1 MSAKFKQEGLTE
13 QEVINLPKVNCNSI
27 FIGETDVFLKKK
39 KNDIINLGSKELFR
53 DIRNLFNFDT
63 ATNIMLFL
71 ALCGHEEVTT
81 FKGDPYKKL
90 EELVRGSHKNI
101 RNSHWEEYLKLDR
114 ESRKSCG
121 YYNKYSSASRITTS
135 TKAWLEKE
143 IEELENEENL
153 SDWEK
158 ERLDKYK
165 EEVKTLNN
173 DILDIF
179 SKANLYLIG
188 ANIDVNTELGYP
200 GYYKEFSTEYYLRLG
215 DNIWRQASHM
225 HPYNSNDSNFGLR
238 VKHIRDMNSV
248 SGEWLLTKGSY
259 INTKTGE
266 LKAYLSNSISRRE
279 ISLNIYKDDIREL
292 EFKENINL
300 KVIINVILK
309 SYRKSNLT
317 ESALFSIIQKTL
329 RNESYSMSRAGYT
342 DGSSY
347 SSIKIGNNHYT
358 IYRDNTRVKGIKTVK
373 LEEHNYLEV
382 VALIVKNI
390 DKINNS
396 PTHEMFNTF
405 SSLFIIPKGSKWK
418 IHTAFGLNKQ
428 VYNKLTELNRF
439 EQNNYLTFSKRL
451 EKSFNHLYNEINLN
465 KLFDDTFLMVQHPSS
480 VSIALE
486 FGEHVNNTINITF
499 ADFKKMVHYLD
510 VDAQDRQRITYY
522 GLSNIYKDY
531 INDLA
536 SLVGAGYRTERS
548 VNLTPFSLKLE
559 HDIVTD
565 EKQAIQSELDD
576 KELKNRYQ
584 DKLTSIINKTY
595 KLADGRKV
603 KFLPAD
609 SVSKLKEEGKM
620 LSHCV
625 GGYANRII
633 KNNCLIL
640 LARLE
645 EDLDNSW
652 YTVEIRITQNGYVLG
667 QQQSIDTYKLPN
679 ELKVELEKDIKKI
692 NRKEFK
698 EAS

>member
-1 MSAKFKQEGLTE
+1 MTAYFKQTGLTE
-13 QEVINLPKVNCNSI
+13 QEIINLPKVNCNSI

-39 KNDIINLGSKELFR
+39 KNDVINLGSKELFR
-53 DIRNLFNFDT
+53 DISNLFNFDT
-63 ATNIMLFL
+63 TTNIMLFL

-90 EELVRGSHKNI
+90 EELVRSSHKHNRSGLWDKYI
-101 RNSHWEEYLKLDR
+101 SLDR
-114 ESRKSCG
+114 ESRKSYG
-121 YYNKYSSASRITTS
+121 YYNKYSSASRIR
-135 TKAWLEKE
+135 TKAWLEQEIKE
-143 IEELENEENL
+143 IEDNFL
-153 SDWEK
+153 DWKK
-158 ERLDKYK
+158 ERLDEYR

-173 DILDIF
+173 DILDII
-179 SKANLYLIG
+179 SQANLSLIG

-200 GYYKEFSTEYYLRLG
+200 EYYKEYSTEYYLKLA
-215 DNIWRQASHM
+215 DNIWRQAVHM

-238 VKHIRDMNSV
+238 VKHIRDTNSV
-248 SGEWLLTKGSY
+248 GGEWLVSRESY
-259 INTKTGE
+259 IDTKTGE
-266 LKAYLSNSISRRE
+266 LKAYLSNNTTRKE

-292 EFKENINL
+292 EFKEHINL
-300 KVIINVILK
+300 TVIINIILK
-309 SYRKSNLT
+309 KDRKSNLSKIT
-317 ESALFSIIQKTL
+317 ILNIIRKTL
-329 RNESYSMSRAGYT
+329 NNENYSMGTTRYT

-347 SSIKIGNNHYT
+347 HTVKIDNICYSVH
-358 IYRDNTRVKGIKTVK
+358 RDNTKVEGNKSIK
-373 LEEHNYLEV
+373 LEEDNYLEV
-382 VALIVKNI
+382 VSLIVKNI

-396 PTHEMFNTF
+396 PTHELFDTF
-405 SSLFIIPKGSKWK
+405 SSMFDIPEGSKWK
-418 IHTAFGLNKQ
+418 LHTAFGLTKQ
-428 VYNKLTELNRF
+428 SFKKLAELNKF
-439 EQNNYLTFSKRL
+439 EQNNYIIFSTRL
-451 EKSFNHLYNEINLN
+451 KSSFKHLYNEINLN
-465 KLFDDTFLMVQHPSS
+465 KLFDDVFLMVQHSS
-480 VSIALE
+480 NVSNALG
-486 FGEHVNNTINITF
+486 FREHVNNTINITF

-510 VDAQDRQRITYY
+510 VDAQDRQRINYY
-522 GLSNIYKDY
+522 GLAGIYYDY

-536 SLVGAGYRTERS
+536 TLVRAGYRTEKS

-565 EKQAIQSELDD
+565 EKQSIQNELDD
-576 KELKNRYQ
+576 AELKNRYQ
-584 DKLTSIINKTY
+584 GKLTSIINKTY
-595 KLADGRKV
+595 KLEDGRKV

-609 SVSKLKEEGKM
+609 TVSKLKDEGKM

-645 EDLDNSW
+645 DDLDKSW

-667 QQQSIDTYKLPN
+667 QQQSIDSYKLPN

>member
-1 MSAKFKQEGLTE
+1 MSAKFKQTGLTE
-13 QEVINLPKVNCNSI
+13 QEIINLPKVNCNSI
-27 FIGETDVFLKKK
+27 YIGETDVFLKKK

-53 DIRNLFNFDT
+53 DISNLFNFDT

-71 ALCGHEEVTT
+71 ALCGHKEVTT

-90 EELVRGSHKNI
+90 EELVRNSHKYNRSI
-101 RNSHWEEYLKLDR
+101 SWEQYINLDR
-114 ESRKSCG
+114 ESRKGCG
-121 YYNKYSSASRITTS
+121 YYNKYSSASRIR
-135 TKAWLEKE
+135 TKAWVENE
-143 IEELENEENL
+143 IKELEDNL
-153 SDWEK
+153 LEWQK
-158 ERLDKYK
+158 ERLDEYR

-173 DILDIF
+173 DILDII
-179 SKANLYLIG
+179 SQANLYLIR

-200 GYYKEFSTEYYLRLG
+200 EYYEENSTEYYLKLA
-215 DNIWRQASHM
+215 DNIWRQASYM

-238 VKHIRDMNSV
+238 VKHIRDMDSV
-248 SGEWLLTKGSY
+248 SGVWLVTRESY
-259 INTKTGE
+259 IDTKTGE
-266 LKAYLSNSISRRE
+266 LKAYLSNNTTRKE

-292 EFKENINL
+292 EFKEHINL
-300 KVIINVILK
+300 TVIINIILK
-309 SYRKSNLT
+309 KYRKSNLSKIT
-317 ESALFSIIQKTL
+317 LLNIIRKTL
-329 RNESYSMSRAGYT
+329 NNENYSMVTTRWN
-342 DGSSY
+342 DDSSY
-347 SSIKIGNNHYT
+347 NTVKIDNICYSVH
-358 IYRDNTRVKGIKTVK
+358 RDNTKVEGIKSIKVG
-373 LEEHNYLEV
+373 EDNYLELV
-382 VALIVKNI
+382 SLIVKNI

-396 PTHEMFNTF
+396 PTHELFDTF
-405 SSLFIIPKGSKWK
+405 SSIFKIPKGSKWK
-418 IHTAFGLNKQ
+418 IHTAFGLTKQ
-428 VYNKLTELNRF
+428 AYKKLSELNKF
-439 EQNNYLTFSKRL
+439 EQKNYLTFSERL
-451 EKSFNHLYNEINLN
+451 NSSFKHLYNEINLN
-465 KLFDDTFLMVQHPSS
+465 KLFDDVFLMVQHSYN
-480 VSIALE
+480 VSYALG
-486 FGEHVNNTINITF
+486 FNEHVNNTINITF
-499 ADFKKMVHYLD
+499 SDFKKMVHYLD
-510 VDAQDRQRITYY
+510 VDAQDRQRISYY
-522 GLSNIYKDY
+522 GLTDIYRDY

-536 SLVGAGYRTERS
+536 TLVRAGYRTERS

-576 KELKNRYQ
+576 EELKNRYQ
-584 DKLTSIINKTY
+584 DKLINIINKTY
-595 KLADGRKV
+595 QLEDGRKV

-645 EDLDNSW
+645 EDLDKSW

-667 QQQSIDTYKLPN
+667 QQQSIDSYKLPN